1 MFVLLVDT
9 ILPQGVKYMNRRI
22 FPIALILILLVLV
35 PVTSATLRTSNSS
48 QSKYALGI
56 NLGTNT
62 GLGFQY
68 RANRD
73 FDVIGNLGLNNFGT
87 SHLSFDMAANYKIN
101 EFWIDNADF
110 DVTMGLGVNVGI
122 PVSDGHGVNFSV
134 LVPFGIVYH
143 FESVPIDMYVRIA
156 PGLRILHEGAVAI
169 NVGFSGFI
177 GALWRFN

>member
-1 MFVLLVDT
+1 MVLLV
-9 ILPQGVKYMNRRI
+9 
-22 FPIALILILLVLV
+22 LIVV
-35 PVTSATLRTSNSS
+35 PLSSASLRTSSAAY
-48 QSKYALGI
+48 SKFALGL

-73 FDVIGNLGLNNFGT
+73 FDVIGNLGLNNFGV

-101 EFWIDNADF
+101 EFYIDRADF
-110 DVTMGLGVNVGI
+110 DVTMGIGVNVGI
-122 PVSDGHGVNFSV
+122 PLDDNHGVNFSV

-143 FESVPIDMYVRIA
+143 FTEVPIDMYVRIA
-156 PGLRILHEGAVAI
+156 PGIRIINEGNVDV

-177 GALWRFN
+177 GALWRFD

>member
-1 MFVLLVDT
+1 MKKRTYLIVFSL
-9 ILPQGVKYMNRRI
+9 
-22 FPIALILILLVLV
+22 LILILV
-35 PVTSATLRTSNSS
+35 PVASAPLRTSSAAY
-48 QSKYALGI
+48 SKFALGL

-73 FDVIGNLGLNNFGT
+73 FDVIGNLGLNNFGV

-101 EFWIDNADF
+101 EFQIDRADF

-122 PVSDGHGVNFSV
+122 PLSSGHGMNFAV
-134 LVPFGIVYH
+134 LVPFGIMYH
-143 FESVPIDMYVRIA
+143 IRDVPIDLYFRLA
-156 PGLRILHEGAVAI
+156 PGLQIVKEGVVDI
-169 NVGFSGFI
+169 NFGFSAFL

>member
-1 MFVLLVDT
+1 M
-9 ILPQGVKYMNRRI
+9 KKRI
-22 FPIALILILLVLV
+22 FPIVMVLLVLIVV
-35 PVTSATLRTSNSS
+35 PLSSASLRTSSAAY
-48 QSKYALGI
+48 SKFALGL

-73 FDVIGNLGLNNFGT
+73 FDVIGNLGLNNFGV

-101 EFWIDNADF
+101 EFYIDRADF
-110 DVTMGLGVNVGI
+110 DVTMGIGVNVGI
-122 PVSDGHGVNFSV
+122 PLDDNHGVNFSV

-143 FESVPIDMYVRIA
+143 FTEVPIDMYVRIA
-156 PGLRILHEGAVAI
+156 PGIRIINEGNVDV

-177 GALWRFN
+177 GALWRFD